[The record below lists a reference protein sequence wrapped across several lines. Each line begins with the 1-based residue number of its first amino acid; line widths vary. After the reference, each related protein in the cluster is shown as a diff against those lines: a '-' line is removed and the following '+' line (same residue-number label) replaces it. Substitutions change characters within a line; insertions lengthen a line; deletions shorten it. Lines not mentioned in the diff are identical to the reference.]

1 LTSTTPNHIRFRLLN
16 ADSSIKTI
24 LALYYNSLQQ
34 VDVYANDAYISPTNK
49 AQNFTN
55 LILLDQSNG
64 VTLSS
69 TTPGTNFFNR

>member
-1 LTSTTPNHIRFRLLN
+1 
-16 ADSSIKTI
+16 
-24 LALYYNSLQQ
+24 
-34 VDVYANDAYISPTNK
+34 

-69 TTPGTNFFNR
+69 TTPGTNFFNRIII